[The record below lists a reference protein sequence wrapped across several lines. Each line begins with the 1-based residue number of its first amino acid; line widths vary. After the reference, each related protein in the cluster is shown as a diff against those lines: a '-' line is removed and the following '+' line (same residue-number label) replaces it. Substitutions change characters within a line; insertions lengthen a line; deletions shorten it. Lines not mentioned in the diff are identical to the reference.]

1 MLPPLLRR
9 ITIKGISVIG
19 GGSWGTTLAHHLATK
34 GFKIT
39 LWVKEVEVCT
49 SINTNHENP
58 LYLPNATLSENIIAT
73 NDIKDAIEKKEL
85 IIWVVPAQFFRSVLK
100 KALPFIKSS
109 QIHLSATKGIENSS
123 LFTMSKLLKS
133 LLLPECH
140 AKIGVLSGPSFA
152 KEVYQK
158 RFTAVTLAFED
169 TKIAKEIQKI
179 LSTPYFRVYTHK
191 DLIGIEIG
199 GALKNVIAI
208 AVGIQ
213 EKISPGLNT
222 RAALITRGLNE
233 ISRLGKAMGG
243 DALTFLG
250 LAGLGD
256 LILTCTGTLS
266 RNRQVGLLLGEGK
279 KIEDI
284 QKDMNMVAEGI
295 ATSLSVHKLSKKY
308 NVPMPISEAVYQIIH
323 KKKDIEPIL
332 SNLIKRKLKSEFQF

>member
-1 MLPPLLRR
+1 
-9 ITIKGISVIG
+9 
-19 GGSWGTTLAHHLATK
+19 
-34 GFKIT
+34 
-39 LWVKEVEVCT
+39 
-49 SINTNHENP
+49 
-58 LYLPNATLSENIIAT
+58 
-73 NDIKDAIEKKEL
+73 
-85 IIWVVPAQFFRSVLK
+85 
-100 KALPFIKSS
+100 
-109 QIHLSATKGIENSS
+109 
-123 LFTMSKLLKS
+123 MSKLLKS